1 MSSTAGVQ
9 NLLVNVFRPV
19 YLYDATATLFATKL
33 DMSNMNTYYGNN
45 VTVLWANIGDSNSNV
60 YVGKLAGND
69 PTVSLKNC
77 SNVTAV
83 GYAAGSN
90 ISNVQNATYVG
101 AAAGANSATARE
113 IISVGVATLGGGV
126 SNIYIGNRT
135 GSIGSN
141 NIFIGHDIAP
151 GNVNWQFRLSKTG
164 TVVADMSLNWVGIGG
179 RTAPSDVGVKMDI
192 SGDTRIDGNVG
203 IFLEPG
209 DRTLDVNGN
218 FRARD
223 ASANALDFSNG
234 ITTSTGGYASIR
246 GSVEMSNGGWD
257 SIIGPIKKG
266 IILVSALDPDN
277 SSNRASAMYFAYD
290 NDFVYAMSIYS
301 NSSQFQTNTSNSNL
315 KLDWNGTSNI
325 TPNYSITYFPLP

>member
-1 MSSTAGVQ
+1 MSSTTGVQ

-19 YLYDATATLFATKL
+19 YLYDPTATLFATKL

-60 YVGKLAGND
+60 YVGKFAGND
-69 PTVSLKNC
+69 PTVSTKNC

-101 AAAGANSATARE
+101 MSAGANAATARE
-113 IISVGVATLGGGV
+113 IISIGTATLGGGL

-141 NIFIGHDIAP
+141 NIFVGHDIAP
-151 GNVNWQFRLSKTG
+151 GNVNWQLRLGRTG
-164 TVVADMSLNWVGIGG
+164 TVIADMSQNWLAIGG
-179 RTAPSDVGVKMDI
+179 RTAPSSTGVKFDV

-203 IFLEPG
+203 IFLAPG

-223 ASANALDFSNG
+223 AAANTLDFSNG
-234 ITTSTGGYASIR
+234 LTTSTGGFVS
-246 GSVEMSNGGWD
+246 STSNNAFAD
-257 SIIGPIKKG
+257 IGTTTIGTLKTG
-266 IILVSALDPDN
+266 AVLVSVLDIND
-277 SSNRASAMYFAYD
+277 SANRATRFLFAYTTTNAVD
-290 NDFVYAMSIYS
+290 IASNIAAGDISITLS
-301 NSSQFQTNTSNSNL
+301 
-315 KLDWNGTSNI
+315 TSNI
-325 TPNYSITYFPLP
+325 QITNITTTKTCSYSITYFPLP